1 VLEFDWNVP
10 PLREKL
16 PATLRVVG
24 AENVPLLRVKFPPRV
39 SVPLAES
46 VSFESVMATLISV
59 YDEAKESE

>member
-1 VLEFDWNVP
+1 VP

>member
-1 VLEFDWNVP
+1 M
-10 PLREKL
+10 REKL